1 MNLKESFPAGMI
13 SEMKEKKH
21 INESDMLAMRLC
33 FHKVEISKKNLKK
46 TLDQIEQNED
56 KHQEK
61 MVLRARKLSSESSTT
76 FSKVKPKPISDHD
89 QSESMARIISKMLNF
104 LRSSTVWLQG

>member
-1 MNLKESFPAGMI
+1 MI

-21 INESDMLAMRLC
+21 VKESDMLAMRLC
-33 FHKVEISKKNLKK
+33 FHKAEMAKKDLKK

-56 KHQEK
+56 KHEEK

-76 FSKVKPKPISDHD
+76 FSKVKTKPMSDHHH
-89 QSESMARIISKMLNF
+89 SKSLERYRERFGFCSLN
-104 LRSSTVWLQG
+104 